1 MKSAKRIMAVV
12 MAILLTVTM
21 LPANTVKAGTA
32 KITVTSK
39 ADAGKKA
46 TIKVKVTVPV
56 TDLSDVMLKQ
66 DKLALSAGKDYVLS
80 MDVYGDQARS
90 IRVSVAGIENEIPVG
105 TEKKNV
111 RVKFTTPET
120 LTDTSIVLKLG
131 VAGTTYIDNVRVTE
145 DALIVNGDFSNGTT
159 GFTPYVYDSYAV
171 DGQTITLAKYWVDS
185 LEEPDAMKYEIYN
198 TGDQDWHI
206 QLKQENVTLEKGQW
220 YKISFKIKS
229 TLPRTVKYAM
239 QHDGSLQ

>member
-1 MKSAKRIMAVV
+1 MAAV

-80 MDVYGDQARS
+80 MDVYGDQARQ
-90 IRVSVAGIENEIPVG
+90 R
-105 TEKKNV
+105 
-111 RVKFTTPET
+111 R
-120 LTDTSIVLKLG
+120 
-131 VAGTTYIDNVRVTE
+131 R
-145 DALIVNGDFSNGTT
+145 
-159 GFTPYVYDSYAV
+159 
-171 DGQTITLAKYWVDS
+171 
-185 LEEPDAMKYEIYN
+185 
-198 TGDQDWHI
+198 H
-206 QLKQENVTLEKGQW
+206 
-220 YKISFKIKS
+220 
-229 TLPRTVKYAM
+229 
-239 QHDGSLQ
+239 

>member
-1 MKSAKRIMAVV
+1 M
-12 MAILLTVTM
+12 
-21 LPANTVKAGTA
+21 
-32 KITVTSK
+32 
-39 ADAGKKA
+39 
-46 TIKVKVTVPV
+46 
-56 TDLSDVMLKQ
+56 
-66 DKLALSAGKDYVLS
+66 
-80 MDVYGDQARS
+80 
-90 IRVSVAGIENEIPVG
+90 
-105 TEKKNV
+105 
-111 RVKFTTPET
+111 
-120 LTDTSIVLKLG
+120 LKLG

-239 QHDGSLQ
+239 QHDGSSDNVWTVYDGKNISLTNEYKNFTKTFQMTEDTDSKTNFTISMGAVTGQLAVKHQICIDDIVLEETTAPEEGETTEAGTYS